1 MQVEIEDI
9 VLDEIVAQRLKSDAE
24 IIDGDLTQ
32 LQEKMKMIGLTDD
45 EDVEY
50 MWLVNTLDALNTAL
64 KYYTGVGWPQRE

>member
-32 LQEKMKMIGLTDD
+32 LQEKMKMVGLTEEEDD
-45 EDVEY
+45 EY
-50 MWLVNTLDALNTAL
+50 FWLVNTLDALNTAL
-64 KYYTGVGWPQRE
+64 KYYTGVDWPQRM

>member
-32 LQEKMKMIGLTDD
+32 LQEKMKMVGLTDD

-50 MWLVNTLDALNTAL
+50 MWLVNTLDALNTSL